1 MGKLLVLDKQIQGKK
16 GGNLETKAGNHQTSH
31 DLNTGMQT
39 TPPGSR
45 TDLCKP
51 NKRTATL
58 EQKKRDQCLINMG
71 KYYHEKRKLALSTQ

>member
-1 MGKLLVLDKQIQGKK
+1 MGKTLGSWQANTKKK

-39 TPPGSR
+39 IPLGSR

-51 NKRTATL
+51 NKGTANL
-58 EQKKRDQCLINMG
+58 EGINV
-71 KYYHEKRKLALSTQ
+71 